1 MAEPRRRFRFLK
13 ELAQGGF
20 GKVYLAEMITG
31 DNFSSVVAI
40 KVLHSKWVD
49 NDEVVMRSRDE
60 ARLLGRLRHRSIVRV
75 EDLTAI
81 QGQCAIVME
90 YLQGVDLKT
99 ISNALREQG
108 KPFPR
113 QSMFEVIGAIASA
126 LDAAYNHMPLQGG
139 ESLKVIHRDI
149 KPSNA
154 MITIEGDVKVLD
166 FGTARASFDDR
177 EAKTQALAFGSA
189 AYMAPERLMGEE
201 DHPAGDIFSLGITLY
216 ELLTLDSFGKIHIRP
231 ERFEKTV
238 AERLA
243 GLDLTGLP
251 ESMHEDFRETMRMML
266 AYEPENRPTS
276 SQVVELM
283 ETFSDAARDGGLKRF
298 VRESVKEII
307 ESYSPEQDPN
317 DPLTGMLVYEDS
329 SGFVGPFDSAD
340 GTSSGGMRISS
351 PQPMPLPGQITG
363 ASNAMQRAAANSAPR
378 PATSSPRP
386 APGAST
392 ARPAPGASAP
402 RPMNNGMNGAPA
414 PLPGTSAP
422 FLAPPVAPVA
432 NAAGGEE
439 DENPFTV
446 PEDLVEPPAE
456 LPVGRPNAGFS
467 PPTPPQLQTVTPRG
481 MGEMG
486 GRSDGPSAA
495 TMQRPEPSVR
505 PVANYTP
512 APEPESSAAGGIG
525 KIVVVLGLLGMFAVV
540 AAIAIFFVVRPG
552 STPVETPPVV
562 DKPPVTE
569 GASSKLV
576 KGTADQDFAAN
587 ADGKGGVILVVPAG
601 ATEVTVTS
609 PTGFRTEWD
618 GSGNLRLKDIEP
630 GVLRGKVKPKG
641 GGPSVLADFSVEAG
655 TTCVFT
661 FNTGGG
667 SWEKSECR

>member
-238 AERLA
+238 AERLESIN
-243 GLDLTGLP
+243 LTGLP
-251 ESMHEDFRETMRMML
+251 EAMHDGFREVMRNML
-266 AYEPENRPTS
+266 AYEPEDRPTS
-276 SQVVELM
+276 AQVVELM
-283 ETFSDAARDGGLKRF
+283 EVFSEAARDGGLKRF
-298 VRESVKEII
+298 ARESVKDII
-307 ESYSPEQDPN
+307 ESHVSEQDPN
-317 DPLTGMLVYEDS
+317 DPLTGTLVYEDS
-329 SGFVGPFDSAD
+329 SGFVGPFDGSGAQFSPGQLAD
-340 GTSSGGMRISS
+340 GTSGGMRISGPS
-351 PQPMPLPGQITG
+351 PVPLPGQITG
-363 ASNAMQRAAANSAPR
+363 ASGAMGRSNVMARGGTSAPRAASTAPRPGATNARPATSAPR
-378 PATSSPRP
+378 PVTGG
-386 APGAST
+386 AP
-392 ARPAPGASAP
+392 PPP
-402 RPMNNGMNGAPA
+402 KPA
-414 PLPGTSAP
+414 PLVEAVTRAP
-422 FLAPPVAPVA
+422 DD
-432 NAAGGEE
+432 E

-446 PEDLVEPPAE
+446 PDNLAEAPAE
-456 LPVGRPNAGFS
+456 LPVGRPSVGV
-467 PPTPPQLQTVTPRG
+467 PPPAPPQVQTVTPRG
-481 MGEMG
+481 IGELN
-486 GRSDGPSAA
+486 GRGDGPSPAGLS
-495 TMQRPEPSVR
+495 RPEPSVR
-505 PVANYTP
+505 SSPPP
-512 APEPESSAAGGIG
+512 APPPEPESSTASGVG
-525 KIVVVLGLLGMFAVV
+525 KIVVVLGLLGMFGVVLAVV
-540 AAIAIFFVVRPG
+540 AFFVLRQ
-552 STPVETPPVV
+552 TATTAEIPPV
-562 DKPPVTE
+562 DKPVIE

-576 KGTADQDFAAN
+576 KGDPQPDFAAN
-587 ADGKGGVILVVPAG
+587 AEGKGGVILTVPGG
-601 ATEVTVTS
+601 ASEVTVTS
-609 PTGFRTEWD
+609 SSTEFRTEWD
-618 GSGNLRLKDIEP
+618 GSGNLRLKDLEP
-630 GVLRGKVKPKG
+630 GVLLAKVKPKG
-641 GGPSVLADFSVEAG
+641 GGPSVRADFSVEAG
-655 TTCVFT
+655 STCVFT

-667 SWEKSECR
+667 KWEKSECR

>member
-243 GLDLTGLP
+243 GIDLTGVP
-251 ESMHEDFRETMRMML
+251 EPMHEDFRETMRMML

-283 ETFSDAARDGGLKRF
+283 ETFGDAARDGGLKRF

-307 ESYSPEQDPN
+307 ESYTSEQDPN

-340 GTSSGGMRISS
+340 GTSSGGMRISGSS
-351 PQPMPLPGQITG
+351 PMPMPLPGQITG
-363 ASNAMQRAAANSAPR
+363 ASSAMQRAAANSAPR
-378 PATSSPRP
+378 PATS
-386 APGAST
+386 AP
-392 ARPAPGASAP
+392 RPAPGASAP
-402 RPMNNGMNGAPA
+402 RPMNNGAPP
-414 PLPGTSAP
+414 PLPVTSAP
-422 FLAPPVAPVA
+422 PAPAA
-432 NAAGGEE
+432 AAAAAGAEE
-439 DENPFTV
+439 DDNPFTV

-456 LPVGRPNAGFS
+456 LPVGRPSAGFS
-467 PPTPPQLQTVTPRG
+467 PPTPPHLQTVTPRG
-481 MGEMG
+481 MGEAG

-495 TMQRPEPSVR
+495 PTQRSEPSVR
-505 PVANYTP
+505 PVATSTP
-512 APEPESSAAGGIG
+512 APEPEAPGGGGFG

-540 AAIAIFFVVRPG
+540 AAVAIFFIVGPG
-552 STPVETPPVV
+552 TTTVAPPPVAH
-562 DKPPVTE
+562 KPVTE

-576 KGTADQDFAAN
+576 KGAAELDFAAN
-587 ADGKGGVILVVPAG
+587 ADGKGGVILTVPTG
-601 ATEVTVTS
+601 AAEVTVTS

-618 GSGNLRLKDIEP
+618 GTGNLRLKDIEP

-655 TTCVFT
+655 TTCAFT
-661 FNTGGG
+661 FKLSLTDGGGG